1 MNLPAW
7 GYGLRYQYIALLLF
21 SPFRCQFCLIE
32 ILRYGMFYQVLKNG
46 YQFEKPDFWLRNG
59 NPWEIERL
67 DVQVP
72 VNFYGKI
79 RTYKGT
85 EHFLSFSTSFRI

>member
-1 MNLPAW
+1 MATMNLPAW
-7 GYGLRYQYIALLLF
+7 GYGLRYQY
-21 SPFRCQFCLIE
+21 
-32 ILRYGMFYQVLKNG
+32 GMFFQGLKDG

-72 VNFYGKI
+72 VKFYGSI
-79 RTYKGT
+79 RSYKGPSS
-85 EHFLSFSTSFRI
+85 HPCLKFPIHLLLAPILS